1 MKRTPLLALLSIL
14 LVFSTQEG
22 RTEIKLPNVI
32 GSGMVLQRDMQV
44 PVWGWAD
51 AGEEITVSFAGQKKT
66 TKTNKEGKWIVKLD
80 PLKANGNASTLT
92 IKGSNTVTLENIL
105 VGEVWIC
112 SGQSNMEWSV
122 RQSANPKE
130 EATAGFHPWIRLFNV
145 PGHTV
150 SPLPKEEGPGQWQ
163 VCDPKS
169 VDRFSAVGYYFGR
182 RVHKDLQVPV
192 GLIGSNWGG
201 TRIEP
206 WTTLAGF
213 ESVPE
218 LSEIAKKVKNYKEDT
233 KVGGGDPSAIYNS
246 MVNPLTPFAM
256 RGGIWY
262 QGESNGIEGISYY
275 HKKHALVNGWRKAF
289 QNKDLAF
296 YWYN

>member
-112 SGQSNMEWSV
+112 SGQSNME
-122 RQSANPKE
+122 
-130 EATAGFHPWIRLFNV
+130 
-145 PGHTV
+145 
-150 SPLPKEEGPGQWQ
+150 
-163 VCDPKS
+163 
-169 VDRFSAVGYYFGR
+169 
-182 RVHKDLQVPV
+182 
-192 GLIGSNWGG
+192 
-201 TRIEP
+201 
-206 WTTLAGF
+206 
-213 ESVPE
+213 
-218 LSEIAKKVKNYKEDT
+218 
-233 KVGGGDPSAIYNS
+233 
-246 MVNPLTPFAM
+246 
-256 RGGIWY
+256 
-262 QGESNGIEGISYY
+262 
-275 HKKHALVNGWRKAF
+275 
-289 QNKDLAF
+289 
-296 YWYN
+296 